1 MLRKVRV
8 DTVGDTDLL
17 PGLLIDKFELKK
29 INDSLESMGK
39 VTDPGGSDF
48 EIGDRVLLT
57 DIEAVNSEVSKP
69 IKYTSLKRAKASPQL
84 LGITKAAVSSESF
97 ISAASFQE
105 TTKVL
110 TEAALGGKV
119 DNLVGLKE
127 NVILGHLI
135 PAGTGFH
142 LHQDA
147 QVRIHDSALREQE
160 EQKAR
165 IAAARKDLMG
175 NSELQTRRVD
185 PDRPS
190 APSLADLT
198 PDDPL

>member
-1 MLRKVRV
+1 M
-8 DTVGDTDLL
+8 
-17 PGLLIDKFELKK
+17 
-29 INDSLESMGK
+29 
-39 VTDPGGSDF
+39 
-48 EIGDRVLLT
+48 
-57 DIEAVNSEVSKP
+57 
-69 IKYTSLKRAKASPQL
+69 
-84 LGITKAAVSSESF
+84 
-97 ISAASFQE
+97 
-105 TTKVL
+105 L

-119 DNLVGLKE
+119 DSLVGLKE

-175 NSELQTRRVD
+175 SGELQARKMD
-185 PDRPS
+185 PDRPA

-198 PDDPL
+198 PDDPI